1 MGTRDCSHTALFF
14 VPWLCEDTG
23 LFSHSPVLCLL
34 VMWGHGTVLTQS
46 CSLSSGYVRT
56 RDCSHTAP
64 FFVFWLCGDTGLFS
78 HSPVLCFLV
87 MWGHGTVLT
96 QPCSLSSGY
105 VRTRD
110 CSHTALLFVFWLC
123 EDTGL
128 FSHSP
133 VLCLLVM
140 WGHGTVLTQPCSLSS
155 GYVRTRDC
163 SHIALFFVFW
173 SGEVAKRKR

>member
-1 MGTRDCSHTALFF
+1 MSLQRFDWSLKPLFF
-14 VPWLCEDTG
+14 VFWLCEDTG
-23 LFSHSPVLCLL
+23 LFSHSPVLCPL
-34 VMWGHGTVLTQS
+34 VMWEHGTV
-46 CSLSSGYVRT
+46 
-56 RDCSHTAP
+56 
-64 FFVFWLCGDTGLFS
+64 FI
-78 HSPVLCFLV
+78 
-87 MWGHGTVLT
+87 

-105 VRTRD
+105 VGTRD
-110 CSHTALLFVFWLC
+110 CSHIALFFALWLC
-123 EDTGL
+123 GNTGL

-173 SGEVAKRKR
+173 LCGDTGLFSHSPVLCLLVMWEHETVLT